1 MIVKTGATVG
11 QEEKSNTQFRE
22 IGQVLP
28 ELEIVTQ
35 VILVGAG
42 DD

>member
-1 MIVKTGATVG
+1 MTVKTGDTVG
-11 QEEKSNTQFRE
+11 QEEKSQTQFRE

-28 ELEIVTQ
+28 KLEIVTQ
-35 VILVGAG
+35 VILEGAG

>member
-1 MIVKTGATVG
+1 MTVKTGDTVG
-11 QEEKSNTQFRE
+11 QEEKSQTQFRE

-28 ELEIVTQ
+28 KLEIVTQ
-35 VILVGAG
+35 VTLVGAG